1 MSAPVASILAIITHN
16 REAVM
21 KSTADNP
28 KTRQD
33 LVSKGR
39 KLEIFTILW
48 NSLEG
53 IIAITSGIIA
63 GSIALV
69 GFGFDSG
76 IEVLSGLILV
86 VRLSLDAHEGREMI
100 ESWSLRLVGIS
111 FLLLAAYI
119 GYDSLSLLLKHQAP
133 ERSFVGIGLAVVS
146 LFVMPWLARQKRK
159 IAASISS
166 AALAADARQTDFCV
180 YLSGILLI
188 GLVINALFGLWWA
201 DPLAALLMLPLIA
214 KEGIDALRGKSCCDT
229 CH

>member
-1 MSAPVASILAIITHN
+1 
-16 REAVM
+16 M
-21 KSTADNP
+21 KSTTDDSNI
-28 KTRQD
+28 RQE
-33 LVSKGR
+33 LVSKGW

-53 IIAITSGIIA
+53 LVAITSGIVA

-76 IEVLSGLILV
+76 IEFLSGLVLI
-86 VRLSLDAHEGREMI
+86 VRLSLDTHEERREMI

-111 FLLLAAYI
+111 FLFLAAYI

>member
-1 MSAPVASILAIITHN
+1 
-16 REAVM
+16 
-21 KSTADNP
+21 
-28 KTRQD
+28 
-33 LVSKGR
+33 
-39 KLEIFTILW
+39 
-48 NSLEG
+48 
-53 IIAITSGIIA
+53 
-63 GSIALV
+63 
-69 GFGFDSG
+69 
-76 IEVLSGLILV
+76 
-86 VRLSLDAHEGREMI
+86 MI

-111 FLLLAAYI
+111 FLFLAAYI

>member
-1 MSAPVASILAIITHN
+1 
-16 REAVM
+16 M
-21 KSTADNP
+21 KSTTDDSNI
-28 KTRQD
+28 RQEP
-33 LVSKGR
+33 VSKGW

-53 IIAITSGIIA
+53 LVAITSGIVA

-76 IEVLSGLILV
+76 IEVLSGLVLI
-86 VRLSLDAHEGREMI
+86 VRLSLDTHEERREMI

-111 FLLLAAYI
+111 FLFLAAYI

>member
-1 MSAPVASILAIITHN
+1 
-16 REAVM
+16 M
-21 KSTADNP
+21 KSAADNP
-28 KTRQD
+28 KTRQE

-39 KLEIFTILW
+39 RLEIFTILW

-53 IIAITSGIIA
+53 IVAITSGIIS

-76 IEVLSGLILV
+76 IEVLSGMILI
-86 VRLSLDAHEGREMI
+86 VRLSLDTHEDRREMI

-133 ERSFVGIGLAVVS
+133 ERSYVGIALAVLS
-146 LFVMPWLARQKRK
+146 LFVMPWLAKQKRK
-159 IAASISS
+159 IASSIGS

-188 GLVINALFGLWWA
+188 GLGLNVLFGFWWA

-214 KEGIDALRGKSCCDT
+214 KEGIDGLRGKSCCNA

>member
-1 MSAPVASILAIITHN
+1 
-16 REAVM
+16 M
-21 KSTADNP
+21 KSMVNNS

-33 LVSKGR
+33 LVLKGW
-39 KLEIFTILW
+39 KLEIFTVLW
-48 NSLEG
+48 NLLEG

-76 IEVLSGLILV
+76 IEVLSGLILI
-86 VRLSLDAHEGREMI
+86 VRLSLDEHEERREMI
-100 ESWSLRLVGIS
+100 ETWSLLLVGIS

-133 ERSFVGIGLAVVS
+133 ERSFVGIALAAVS

-159 IAASISS
+159 IASSINSV
-166 AALAADARQTDFCV
+166 ALAADARQTDFCV
-180 YLSGILLI
+180 YLSAILLI
-188 GLVINALFGLWWA
+188 GLVLNALFGFWWA
-201 DPLAALLMLPLIA
+201 DPLAALLMLPFIA
-214 KEGIDALRGKSCCDT
+214 KEGIDGLRGKSCCDT

>member
-1 MSAPVASILAIITHN
+1 
-16 REAVM
+16 M
-21 KSTADNP
+21 KSTTDDSNI
-28 KTRQD
+28 RQE
-33 LVSKGR
+33 LVSKGW

-53 IIAITSGIIA
+53 LVAITSGIVA

-76 IEVLSGLILV
+76 IEVLSGLVLI
-86 VRLSLDAHEGREMI
+86 VRLSLDTHEERREMI

-111 FLLLAAYI
+111 FLFLAAYI

-201 DPLAALLMLPLIA
+201 DPLAALLMLPLIV

>member
-1 MSAPVASILAIITHN
+1 
-16 REAVM
+16 M
-21 KSTADNP
+21 KSTTDDSNI
-28 KTRQD
+28 RQE
-33 LVSKGR
+33 LVSKGW

-53 IIAITSGIIA
+53 LVAITSGIVA

-76 IEVLSGLILV
+76 IEVLSGLVLI
-86 VRLSLDAHEGREMI
+86 VRLSLDTHEERREMI

-111 FLLLAAYI
+111 FLFLAAYI
-119 GYDSLSLLLKHQAP
+119 GYGSLSLLLKHQAP

>member
-1 MSAPVASILAIITHN
+1 
-16 REAVM
+16 M
-21 KSTADNP
+21 KSTTDDSNI
-28 KTRQD
+28 RQE
-33 LVSKGR
+33 LVSKGW

-53 IIAITSGIIA
+53 LVAITSGIVA

-76 IEVLSGLILV
+76 IEVLSGLVLI
-86 VRLSLDAHEGREMI
+86 VRLSLDTHEERREMI

-111 FLLLAAYI
+111 FLFLAAYI